1 MEAVESMGLRMG
13 CDTVHRVLVWQR
25 FMRRVSGYAAGDSKQ
40 GKLCSCCDTRFGQ
53 WSYTDGGR
61 ICFEMNFRTLRRG

>member
-40 GKLCSCCDTRFGQ
+40 GKLCSCCDTRFAI
-53 WSYTDGGR
+53 SGR
-61 ICFEMNFRTLRRG
+61 TPMAVEYVLK

>member
-25 FMRRVSGYAAGDSKQ
+25 FMRRVSGYAAGHSKQ
-40 GKLCSCCDTRFGQ
+40 EKLCSCCDTRFAISG
-53 WSYTDGGR
+53 
-61 ICFEMNFRTLRRG
+61 RTLMVVEYVSK

>member
-1 MEAVESMGLRMG
+1 MG

-40 GKLCSCCDTRFGQ
+40 EKSCSCCDTRFAI
-53 WSYTDGGR
+53 SGR
-61 ICFEMNFRTLRRG
+61 TPMVVEYILK